1 MKDVTGESEYPGGF
15 CNGTLG
21 FGWDTF
27 DEETK
32 LSERA
37 IDLNN
42 GRAVTMGILGLMVH
56 EQLGVYLLIVGYM
69 SETCYFPW
77 EFVNLIESGANM

>member
-32 LSERA
+32 LSKSDIE
-37 IDLNN
+37 LNN
-42 GRAVTMGILGLMVH
+42 SRAAIMGILGLMVH
-56 EQLGVYLLIVGYM
+56 EQLGGSLPIVGDM
-69 SETCYFPW
+69 
-77 EFVNLIESGANM
+77 